1 MSDVTKTQQSTSER
15 VNEMEKRI
23 ADLEE
28 WAVDVRDAVSNTL
41 KVQENLQAKLSDLEG
56 RSRRNNLR
64 IYGMPEGCEGSNVKE
79 FVAEF
84 IKSELN
90 GLQDIDLQIQR
101 AHRALVPK
109 PSQEAQPRSLV
120 ICFLEYRVKEMVLR
134 AAWNKKDLRYQ
145 GRRIFFDHD
154 YATEILQRRRE
165 YAEIKR
171 ALKAKQI
178 RFQTPYPA
186 KLKVFLDSG
195 IKVYNSATEASRD
208 LKKEGIALDLIERT
222 GQPSR
227 PLWQSL
233 RWEKETSARSKRQQN
248 RQSQIREKL
257 RSYQHIPGSKN
268 DNVTL

>member
-1 MSDVTKTQQSTSER
+1 M
-15 VNEMEKRI
+15 
-23 ADLEE
+23 
-28 WAVDVRDAVSNTL
+28 
-41 KVQENLQAKLSDLEG
+41 
-56 RSRRNNLR
+56 
-64 IYGMPEGCEGSNVKE
+64 YGMPEGCEGRNVME

-84 IKSELN
+84 IKSELSS
-90 GLQDIDLQIQR
+90 LQDTDLQIQR
-101 AHRALVPK
+101 AHRSLVPK
-109 PSQEAQPRSLV
+109 PSQDAQPRSLV

-134 AAWNKKDLRYQ
+134 AAWNKKELRYQ

-154 YATEILQRRRE
+154 YATDILQCRRE

-171 ALKAKQI
+171 ALKTKQI

-208 LKKEGIALDLIERT
+208 LRKEGIALDLTEQT
-222 GQPSR
+222 GQPNR

-248 RQSQIREKL
+248 RQTQIREKL
-257 RSYQHIPGSKN
+257 RGYQHIPGPKN
-268 DNVTL
+268 DSVTS